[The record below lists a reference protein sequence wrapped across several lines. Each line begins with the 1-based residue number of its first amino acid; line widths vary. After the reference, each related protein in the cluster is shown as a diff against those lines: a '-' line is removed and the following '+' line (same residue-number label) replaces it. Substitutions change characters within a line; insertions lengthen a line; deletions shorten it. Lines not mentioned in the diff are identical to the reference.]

1 MKLHFEPN
9 LDYQHTAIE
18 SVCDLFRG
26 QETCRTEF
34 TVTRD
39 ATAAQYTLAFHESDL
54 GIGNRLH
61 LLPDEILANLSDIQI
76 RNGLRPSASLASGDF
91 TVEMETGT
99 GKTYVYL
106 RSIFELNRRYGFT
119 KFVIVVPSVA
129 IKEGVYK
136 TLQITEEH
144 FRSLYANVPF
154 EYFLYDSSKLG
165 QVRNF
170 ATSPQIQ
177 IMVVTVGAI
186 NKKDV
191 NNLYK
196 DTEKTGGEKPIDL
209 IKATRPILIV
219 DEPQSVD
226 GGLEG
231 QGKRAL
237 GEMKPLCTLR
247 YSAKD
252 TLDKLF
258 AEDANYQFPLG
269 QLSLNKSIAV
279 KVNGDRFFSKHIAI
293 VGSTGSG
300 KSCTVARIL
309 HDVVG
314 IAVNKNNNLGKQNNS
329 HVVIFDIHDEYSA
342 AFALPK
348 DESFTLNR
356 LDIDT
361 LSLPYWLM
369 NSEELE
375 SMFIES
381 NEENSHNQVS
391 QFKLAVILNKERHN
405 PTIKEMTYDTPVYFS
420 IEEVHRYIENMN
432 REVIGRLE
440 NENLPKLAD
449 NTLVK
454 DRRVYFD
461 KIQSFVTPSMA
472 KADKATN
479 GPFNG
484 EFNRFVSRLETK
496 LADKR
501 LRFLLHSSKSDGTAF
516 MTGDFEEIMKQFLGY
531 LNKAN
536 VTIVDLSGI
545 PFEVLSIT
553 VSLVSRL
560 IFDFCFHYSK
570 MRHEKDVL
578 NDVPVM
584 IVCEEAHNYIPQ
596 RDDAA
601 YRSSRK
607 SLERV
612 AKEGRKYGLSL
623 MVVSQRPSEVSE
635 TIFAQCNNF
644 LALRLTNHAD
654 QNYVRRLFP
663 DNSNGITEI
672 LPNLAPGE
680 CVVVGDAVLLPAVVQ
695 MPLPNPEPHSKSVRV
710 HQEWKE
716 RWRDITF
723 ADVIGR
729 WRKE

>member
-1 MKLHFEPN
+1 MSTNRIGQVLSCSPETIVVVVDDLKVFEEHKGSLQVGRYLRIAQGNNDYTVASIQN
-9 LDYQHTAIE
+9 LRGISEHDQDGKPVWQFHIE
-18 SVCDLFRG
+18 CQAVGTLVGNNIFERGSV
-26 QETCRTEF
+26 
-34 TVTRD
+34 
-39 ATAAQYTLAFHESDL
+39 
-54 GIGNRLH
+54 
-61 LLPDEILANLSDIQI
+61 LLPVPTEPA
-76 RNGLRPSASLASGDF
+76 F
-91 TVEMETGT
+91 TAD
-99 GKTYVYL
+99 
-106 RSIFELNRRYGFT
+106 R
-119 KFVIVVPSVA
+119 
-129 IKEGVYK
+129 
-136 TLQITEEH
+136 
-144 FRSLYANVPF
+144 
-154 EYFLYDSSKLG
+154 
-165 QVRNF
+165 
-170 ATSPQIQ
+170 
-177 IMVVTVGAI
+177 
-186 NKKDV
+186 
-191 NNLYK
+191 
-196 DTEKTGGEKPIDL
+196 
-209 IKATRPILIV
+209 
-219 DEPQSVD
+219 
-226 GGLEG
+226 
-231 QGKRAL
+231 
-237 GEMKPLCTLR
+237 
-247 YSAKD
+247 D

-258 AEDANYQFPLG
+258 ANVADCQFPLG

-279 KVNGDRFFSKHIAI
+279 KVNGDRFFSKHVAV

-314 IAVNKNNNLGKQNNS
+314 IAVQKNTNREKQNNS

-342 AFALPK
+342 AFALPT
-348 DESFTLNR
+348 DQSFTLNR
-356 LDIDT
+356 LDIDS

-391 QFKLAVILNKERHN
+391 QFKQAVILNKERHN
-405 PTIKEMTYDTPVYFS
+405 PSIKEMTYDAPVYFS

-432 REVIGRLE
+432 REIIGRLE
-440 NENLPKLAD
+440 GENRPKLAD
-449 NTLVK
+449 GTLVD
-454 DRRVYFD
+454 DRRDYYFE
-461 KIQSFVTPSMA
+461 KLCTFVPQSTAAVT
-472 KADKATN
+472 KATN

-501 LRFLLHSSKSDGTAF
+501 LRFLLHPAKASGIPLKTA
-516 MTGDFEEIMKQFLGY
+516 DFEEIMKQFLGY

-536 VTIVDLSGI
+536 ITIVDLSGI

-570 MRHEKDVL
+570 LRHEKSAL

-596 RDDAA
+596 SDDAA

-612 AKEGRKYGLSL
+612 AKEGRKYGISL

-644 LALRLTNHAD
+644 LALRLTNSAD

-663 DNSNGITEI
+663 DNSKGITDI

-695 MPLPNPEPHSKSVRV
+695 MPLPDPEPNSQSVRV
-710 HQEWKE
+710 HREWKE
-716 RWRDITF
+716 QWRDITF

-729 WRKE
+729 WRRE